1 MSFNLS
7 CDVGALGGGTE
18 GRTAPLNL
26 CKPWCGLD
34 WSCLLC
40 WSGSV
45 PWAGL
50 RVCSLGDA
58 YGLSD

>member
-7 CDVGALGGGTE
+7 FDVGALGGGH
-18 GRTAPLNL
+18 
-26 CKPWCGLD
+26 CGLD

-50 RVCSLGDA
+50 RVCSFGDA

>member
-7 CDVGALGGGTE
+7 CDVGALGGGH
-18 GRTAPLNL
+18 
-26 CKPWCGLD
+26 CGLD

>member
-1 MSFNLS
+1 MSCNLS
-7 CDVGALGGGTE
+7 CDVGALGGGH
-18 GRTAPLNL
+18 
-26 CKPWCGLD
+26 CGLG
-34 WSCLLC
+34 WSCLLS

-50 RVCSLGDA
+50 CVWSLGDA